1 MFRAGVWSHQ
11 TFFAYWN
18 DRCNWRLRFF
28 RSVGIVE
35 KYIFHCCAIDRP
47 WISDDL
53 WPGFRLWS
61 SRQQKLQIA
70 LWLPDLH
77 ICPRADF
84 HIYGYVQVWNQVK
97 TGSGSLKRPALPLLR
112 GVWAPL
118 TVNPSFIAFKSV
130 CMCARMCF
138 IIQRSRNMAARVR
151 RSRVSF
157 RGAMQVSLGDNGR
170 WEAGECLDG
179 SKLYF
184 VVLWWKRLS
193 SLMQLL

>member
-1 MFRAGVWSHQ
+1 MTSVPSRKESDHIRPFLRIGTIDATEGCD
-11 TFFAYWN
+11 FFVQW
-18 DRCNWRLRFF
+18 
-28 RSVGIVE
+28 
-35 KYIFHCCAIDRP
+35 
-47 WISDDL
+47 
-53 WPGFRLWS
+53 
-61 SRQQKLQIA
+61 A
-70 LWLPDLH
+70 LWKNIFSIVALLTGHGFLMIYDRGSVCDHLGSKNCKLLCG
-77 ICPRADF
+77 CPTFISVHVPISISMDMCKCGTRLKQDRA
-84 HIYGYVQVWNQVK
+84 HSRG
-97 TGSGSLKRPALPLLR
+97 PALPLLR

-184 VVLWWKRLS
+184 VVLW
-193 SLMQLL
+193 